1 MRPFVLGLLLPLLL
15 SGCARLQTFRVVDQ
29 SGQPVG
35 GVPVER
41 LQGSLQLDPVPF
53 FLLDSMSPVEKR
65 TSDGSGSVAFHES
78 GKQFMVNP
86 QSKNQAYV
94 TATWSGA
101 KVCYPAESR
110 EISVNRTGGVVEI
123 PLPNGPSGQGSA
135 KQPRMN
141 IRGGEGSGGEGPDE
155 FSVLSSQ
162 SHRPPTT
169 DHRPLTTDN
178 SPLTTDN

>member
-1 MRPFVLGLLLPLLL
+1 MRPLVSGLLLPLLL
-15 SGCARLQTFRVVDQ
+15 SGCARLQTFRVVDE
-29 SGQPVG
+29 SGEPLR

-41 LQGSLQLDPVPF
+41 LEGSLQLDPVPF

-65 TSDGSGSVAFHES
+65 TTDATGSVAFHEG

-110 EISVNRTGGVVEI
+110 EIAVKRTGGVVEI
-123 PLPNGPSGQGSA
+123 ALPNGPSGEGSG

-141 IRGGEGSGGEGPDE
+141 IRGGEGSGGEGLDE
-155 FSVLSSQ
+155 FSVFGSQ
-162 SHRPPTT
+162 PS
-169 DHRPLTTDN
+169 RPLTTDH
-178 SPLTTDN
+178 

>member
-1 MRPFVLGLLLPLLL
+1 
-15 SGCARLQTFRVVDQ
+15 
-29 SGQPVG
+29 
-35 GVPVER
+35 
-41 LQGSLQLDPVPF
+41 
-53 FLLDSMSPVEKR
+53 MSPVEKR

-123 PLPNGPSGQGSA
+123 PLPNGPSPEASADRGQGSG

-141 IRGGEGSGGEGPDE
+141 IRGGEGPDE
-155 FSVLSSQ
+155 FSVFSSQ
-162 SHRPPTT
+162 SS
-169 DHRPLTTDN
+169 RPLTTGN
-178 SPLTTDN
+178 SPRTTDN